1 MPISSTTQSGFEP
14 RVGTGASSRTPPN
27 LDGTRSLKGERAG
40 AASNCVALGKRRMLI
55 SETVIRNAA
64 KQLGPQQSP
73 AVLCMRAAV
82 RELLLRTSRR
92 INFRRRQNPD
102 ACAAYDAMQIDE
114 FTAINALQAW
124 ANWRTIP
131 RNLSG
136 QLVDEPVV
144 AIDLCSGVG
153 DSTAVLAYYCAP
165 GSRII
170 GYEFNARF
178 VEHARKRRCVNRL
191 GRPADV
197 EFLTQNVLETFR
209 TADGRRVPD
218 RSVDLVNASGAV
230 GCHFDLAATQLL
242 ARECGRVVRPG
253 GLALIDAGRGGADA
267 KELTTAFHAVGFRVV
282 RQARSCIIDRGNQLC
297 LRKPAG

>member
-1 MPISSTTQSGFEP
+1 MVTTSTQQLGIEP
-14 RVGTGASSRTPPN
+14 RIATGAMSRTLPGLNESRFPKGDRPAATS
-27 LDGTRSLKGERAG
+27 DGDA
-40 AASNCVALGKRRMLI
+40 VGKRRIML
-55 SETVIRNAA
+55 SEAVIRNTA
-64 KQLGPQQSP
+64 KQHGPRQSP

-82 RELLLRTSRR
+82 REFLLRTSRH
-92 INFRRRQNPD
+92 INFRRTQNPD
-102 ACAAYDAMQIDE
+102 ACAAYDAMQIDD
-114 FTAINALQAW
+114 FTAINARQAW

-165 GSRII
+165 GSRIV

-209 TADGRRVPD
+209 MADGRRLPD

-253 GLALIDAGRGGADA
+253 GLALIDAGRGGTDAD
-267 KELTTAFHAVGFRVV
+267 ELASAFHAEGFRVV

-297 LRKPAG
+297 LRKPAD